1 MLQRLSNERGKDGDY
16 FILVQVEDH
25 SCRRRRSFPNQKDLL
40 VNKSETELRAE
51 AGQGH
56 TPGGAQ
62 YWPLIGPVQ
71 GGILAS
77 DWLSGGYTRGHA
89 RARSDTG
96 VVSHQDSGHLSWRII
111 SRWGHAHNSVL

>member
-1 MLQRLSNERGKDGDY
+1 MRKGNIKIIFIY
-16 FILVQVEDH
+16 ILVQVEDH

-51 AGQGH
+51 GGQGH

-71 GGILAS
+71 GGILTS

-96 VVSHQDSGHLSWRII
+96 VVSHQDSGHLSWRTI